1 MNELDSS
8 VEPDELPRVS
18 GMLAEARK
26 AKGLSQED
34 VASQLFLTAT
44 MIRQIDEGQFQV
56 LGKTAYIRG
65 YLRTYAKV
73 VGLSE
78 DTVVAAFNEIQ
89 QVEVDTTEVH
99 ELVEEPV
106 GVNRFT
112 GPVVQTGLIG
122 LALVLLV
129 MLLVWIF
136 ADNEDANVGYRPADI
151 EASVAEAGQREPPG
165 LPSRELVVGGVKVSN
180 ETAVEVSTDV
190 EAASPATVLTSTADR
205 VKPTP
210 TQSKVAQ
217 TRVVPTAQA
226 PIRADGQFTEK
237 AALEKAALEQAVAK
251 NPMVEDPVVED
262 PVVEDPMVEDPVVE
276 DPMVEDPVVEDP
288 VAETGLADA
297 AVADIETNSTADQP
311 LSLPMNAASFTRV
324 SQGAG
329 SLITVSTAGDDK
341 LEFNFTDECW
351 IEVFDAVGDQV
362 YGDLNRT
369 GDTLVVVGTAPFRVL
384 FGKAPAAQ
392 LVFNGQRVSLDRY
405 TRADLT
411 ATIKLP
417 R

>member
-136 ADNEDANVGYRPADI
+136 TDNEDANVGYRPADI

-237 AALEKAALEQAVAK
+237 AALEKAALEQAVVE
-251 NPMVEDPVVED
+251 NPMVEDPVA
-262 PVVEDPMVEDPVVE
+262 
-276 DPMVEDPVVEDP
+276 EDP

>member
-262 PVVEDPMVEDPVVE
+262 PVVEDPVVE
-276 DPMVEDPVVEDP
+276 DPMV
-288 VAETGLADA
+288 DA

>member
-237 AALEKAALEQAVAK
+237 AALEKAALEQAVAE
-251 NPMVEDPVVED
+251 NPM
-262 PVVEDPMVEDPVVE
+262 
-276 DPMVEDPVVEDP
+276 VEDP

>member
-44 MIRQIDEGQFQV
+44 MIRQIDEGQFQA

-237 AALEKAALEQAVAK
+237 AALEKAALEQAVVE
-251 NPMVEDPVVED
+251 NPM
-262 PVVEDPMVEDPVVE
+262 
-276 DPMVEDPVVEDP
+276 VEDP

-311 LSLPMNAASFTRV
+311 LSLPVNAASFTRV

>member
-1 MNELDSS
+1 MNDLDSN

-18 GMLAEARK
+18 VILVEART
-26 AKGLSQED
+26 AKGLRQED
-34 VASQLFLTAT
+34 VANQLFLTAT
-44 MIRQIDEGQFQV
+44 MIRQIDEGQFEA
-56 LGKTAYIRG
+56 LGKTAYVRG

-78 DTVVAAFNEIQ
+78 DEVVAAFNEIQ
-89 QVEVDTTEVH
+89 QVEVDTGEVQD
-99 ELVEEPV
+99 LVEEPV

-136 ADNEDANVGYRPADI
+136 AGNEEDTNVGGRPANI

-165 LPSRELVVGGVKVSN
+165 LASREPLVDAVKVSN
-180 ETAVEVSTDV
+180 EAAVEVSIDV
-190 EAASPATVLTSTADR
+190 EAASPTTVLTSTADR

-217 TRVVPTAQA
+217 TRVVPTVQA
-226 PIRADGQFTEK
+226 PILAATGTDGQVAEK
-237 AALEKAALEQAVAK
+237 AALEKAALEQGLLEK
-251 NPMVEDPVVED
+251 PV
-262 PVVEDPMVEDPVVE
+262 
-276 DPMVEDPVVEDP
+276 
-288 VAETGLADA
+288 
-297 AVADIETNSTADQP
+297 
-311 LSLPMNAASFTRV
+311 NAASFSRV

-351 IEVFDAVGDQV
+351 IEVFDAAGSQV
-362 YGDLNRT
+362 YGDLNRA

-392 LVFNGQRVSLDRY
+392 LVFNGQRISLDRF

>member
-262 PVVEDPMVEDPVVE
+262 P
-276 DPMVEDPVVEDP
+276 MVEDPVVEDP

>member
-44 MIRQIDEGQFQV
+44 MIRQIDEGQFQA

-136 ADNEDANVGYRPADI
+136 TDNEDANVGYRPADI

-237 AALEKAALEQAVAK
+237 AALEKAALEQAVVE
-251 NPMVEDPVVED
+251 NPMVEDPVA
-262 PVVEDPMVEDPVVE
+262 
-276 DPMVEDPVVEDP
+276 EDP

-311 LSLPMNAASFTRV
+311 LSLPVNAASFTRV

>member
-44 MIRQIDEGQFQV
+44 MIRQIDEGQFQA

-136 ADNEDANVGYRPADI
+136 TDNEDANVGYRPADI

-237 AALEKAALEQAVAK
+237 AALEKAALEQAVVE
-251 NPMVEDPVVED
+251 NPMVEDPVT
-262 PVVEDPMVEDPVVE
+262 
-276 DPMVEDPVVEDP
+276 
-288 VAETGLADA
+288 ETGLADA

-311 LSLPMNAASFTRV
+311 LSLPVNAASFTRV

>member
-1 MNELDSS
+1 MNDLDSN
-8 VEPDELPRVS
+8 VEQDELPRVS
-18 GMLAEARK
+18 VILVEARK

-34 VASQLFLTAT
+34 VANQLFLTAT
-44 MIRQIDEGQFQV
+44 MIRQIDEGQFEA
-56 LGKTAYIRG
+56 LGKTAYVRG

-78 DTVVAAFNEIQ
+78 DEVVAAFNEIQ
-89 QVEVDTTEVH
+89 QVEVDTGEVQD
-99 ELVEEPV
+99 LVEEPV

-262 PVVEDPMVEDPVVE
+262 PVAEDPVA
-276 DPMVEDPVVEDP
+276 EDPVVEDP

>member
-44 MIRQIDEGQFQV
+44 MIRQIDEGQFQA

-237 AALEKAALEQAVAK
+237 AALEKAALEQAVAE
-251 NPMVEDPVVED
+251 N
-262 PVVEDPMVEDPVVE
+262 
-276 DPMVEDPVVEDP
+276 PMVEDPVVEDP

-311 LSLPMNAASFTRV
+311 LALPMNAASFTRV

>member
-44 MIRQIDEGQFQV
+44 MIRQIDEGQFQA

-136 ADNEDANVGYRPADI
+136 TDNEDANVGYRPADI

-237 AALEKAALEQAVAK
+237 AALEKAALEQAVVE
-251 NPMVEDPVVED
+251 NPMVEDPVA
-262 PVVEDPMVEDPVVE
+262 
-276 DPMVEDPVVEDP
+276 EDP

-311 LSLPMNAASFTRV
+311 LALPMNAASFTRV

>member
-44 MIRQIDEGQFQV
+44 MIRQIDEGQFQA

-237 AALEKAALEQAVAK
+237 AALEKAALEQAVVE
-251 NPMVEDPVVED
+251 NPM
-262 PVVEDPMVEDPVVE
+262 
-276 DPMVEDPVVEDP
+276 VEDP

>member
-44 MIRQIDEGQFQV
+44 MIRQIDEGQFQA

-73 VGLSE
+73 VGMSE

-136 ADNEDANVGYRPADI
+136 TDNEDANVGYRPADI

-237 AALEKAALEQAVAK
+237 AALEKAALEQAVVE
-251 NPMVEDPVVED
+251 NPM
-262 PVVEDPMVEDPVVE
+262 
-276 DPMVEDPVVEDP
+276 VEDP

>member
-44 MIRQIDEGQFQV
+44 MIRQIDEGQFQA

-237 AALEKAALEQAVAK
+237 AALEKAALEQAVVE
-251 NPMVEDPVVED
+251 NPM
-262 PVVEDPMVEDPVVE
+262 
-276 DPMVEDPVVEDP
+276 VEDP

-311 LSLPMNAASFTRV
+311 LALPMNAASFTRV

>member
-262 PVVEDPMVEDPVVE
+262 PVVEDP
-276 DPMVEDPVVEDP
+276 

>member
-44 MIRQIDEGQFQV
+44 MIRQIDEGQFQA

-136 ADNEDANVGYRPADI
+136 TDNEDANVGYRPADI

-237 AALEKAALEQAVAK
+237 AALEKAALEQAVVE
-251 NPMVEDPVVED
+251 NPM
-262 PVVEDPMVEDPVVE
+262 
-276 DPMVEDPVVEDP
+276 VEDP

>member
-251 NPMVEDPVVED
+251 NPMVEDPV
-262 PVVEDPMVEDPVVE
+262 
-276 DPMVEDPVVEDP
+276 
-288 VAETGLADA
+288 AETGLADA

>member
-44 MIRQIDEGQFQV
+44 MIRQIDEGQFQA

-136 ADNEDANVGYRPADI
+136 TDNEDANVGYRPADI

-251 NPMVEDPVVED
+251 NPVAEDPVA
-262 PVVEDPMVEDPVVE
+262 
-276 DPMVEDPVVEDP
+276 EDPVVEDP

-311 LSLPMNAASFTRV
+311 LALPMNAASFTRV

>member
-44 MIRQIDEGQFQV
+44 MIRQIDEGQFQA

-136 ADNEDANVGYRPADI
+136 TDNEDANVGYRPADI

-237 AALEKAALEQAVAK
+237 AALEKAALEQAV
-251 NPMVEDPVVED
+251 VEN
-262 PVVEDPMVEDPVVE
+262 
-276 DPMVEDPVVEDP
+276 PVVEDP

>member
-1 MNELDSS
+1 MNDLDSN

-18 GMLAEARK
+18 VMLFEARK
-26 AKGLSQED
+26 AKGLTQED
-34 VASQLFLTAT
+34 VANQLFLTAT
-44 MIRQIDEGQFQV
+44 MIRQIDEGQFEA
-56 LGKTAYIRG
+56 LGKTAYVRG

-78 DTVVAAFNEIQ
+78 DEVVAAFNEIQ
-89 QVEVDTTEVH
+89 QVEVDTGEVQD
-99 ELVEEPV
+99 LVEEPV

-136 ADNEDANVGYRPADI
+136 AGNEDTNVGGRPANI
-151 EASVAEAGQREPPG
+151 EASVAEAAQREPPG
-165 LPSRELVVGGVKVSN
+165 LASRESLVDAVKVSN
-180 ETAVEVSTDV
+180 EAAVEVSIDV
-190 EAASPATVLTSTADR
+190 EAASPTTMLTSTADR
-205 VKPTP
+205 VKPTL

-217 TRVVPTAQA
+217 TRVVPTVQA
-226 PIRADGQFTEK
+226 PIPAATGTDGQVAEK
-237 AALEKAALEQAVAK
+237 AALEKAALEQGLLEK
-251 NPMVEDPVVED
+251 PVI
-262 PVVEDPMVEDPVVE
+262 
-276 DPMVEDPVVEDP
+276 
-288 VAETGLADA
+288 ETGLADA
-297 AVADIETNSTADQP
+297 AVADSETINSTADKP
-311 LSLPMNAASFTRV
+311 LSLPVSAVSFSRV

-351 IEVFDAVGDQV
+351 IEVFDAVGSQV
-362 YGDLNRT
+362 YGDLNRA
-369 GDTLVVVGTAPFRVL
+369 GDTLVVVGAAPFRVL

-392 LVFNGQRVSLDRY
+392 LVFNGQRISLDRF

>member
-44 MIRQIDEGQFQV
+44 MIRQIDEGQFQA

-136 ADNEDANVGYRPADI
+136 TDNEDANVGYRPADI

-237 AALEKAALEQAVAK
+237 AALEKAALEQAVVE
-251 NPMVEDPVVED
+251 NPM
-262 PVVEDPMVEDPVVE
+262 
-276 DPMVEDPVVEDP
+276 VEDP

-369 GDTLVVVGTAPFRVL
+369 GDTLGVVGTAPFRVL

>member
-136 ADNEDANVGYRPADI
+136 TDNEDANVGYRPADI

-237 AALEKAALEQAVAK
+237 AALEKAALEQAVVE
-251 NPMVEDPVVED
+251 NPMVEDPVT
-262 PVVEDPMVEDPVVE
+262 
-276 DPMVEDPVVEDP
+276 
-288 VAETGLADA
+288 ETGLADA

-311 LSLPMNAASFTRV
+311 LSLPVNAASFTRV

>member
-44 MIRQIDEGQFQV
+44 MIRQIDEGQVQA

-237 AALEKAALEQAVAK
+237 AALEKAALEQAVVE
-251 NPMVEDPVVED
+251 NPMVEDPVA
-262 PVVEDPMVEDPVVE
+262 
-276 DPMVEDPVVEDP
+276 EDP

-311 LSLPMNAASFTRV
+311 LALPMNAASFTRV

>member
-26 AKGLSQED
+26 AKGVSQED

-44 MIRQIDEGQFQV
+44 MIRQIDEGQFQA

-136 ADNEDANVGYRPADI
+136 TDNEDANVGYRPADI

-237 AALEKAALEQAVAK
+237 AALEKAALEQAVVE
-251 NPMVEDPVVED
+251 NPMVEDPVT
-262 PVVEDPMVEDPVVE
+262 
-276 DPMVEDPVVEDP
+276 
-288 VAETGLADA
+288 ETGLADA

-311 LSLPMNAASFTRV
+311 LSLPVNAASFTRV

>member
-237 AALEKAALEQAVAK
+237 AALEKAALEQAVAE
-251 NPMVEDPVVED
+251 NPMVEDPVA
-262 PVVEDPMVEDPVVE
+262 
-276 DPMVEDPVVEDP
+276 EDP

-311 LSLPMNAASFTRV
+311 LALPMNAASFTRV

-341 LEFNFTDECW
+341 LEFNFIDECW

>member
-44 MIRQIDEGQFQV
+44 MIRQIDEGQFQA

-136 ADNEDANVGYRPADI
+136 TDNEDANVGYRPADI

-237 AALEKAALEQAVAK
+237 AALEKAALEQVVAE
-251 NPMVEDPVVED
+251 N
-262 PVVEDPMVEDPVVE
+262 
-276 DPMVEDPVVEDP
+276 PMVEDPVVEDP